1 MTNTQSKFDNVA
13 GNVISQFSQ
22 AQKQASFMFATQK
35 ELLDT
40 LEQMNA
46 HWFARA
52 KSEAELTTD
61 LTSKLVSARSM
72 TDLTS
77 AYQDWFSQRMRK
89 YAEDSNHVFVDVQK
103 LIRTS
108 VRFVQNGHS
117 GADDAN

>member
-1 MTNTQSKFDNVA
+1 MANAQSKFDNVA
-13 GNVISQFSQ
+13 SNVISQFSQ
-22 AQKQASFMFATQK
+22 AQKQAEFMFATQK
-35 ELLDT
+35 VLLDT

-52 KSEAELTTD
+52 KSEAELTTE
-61 LTSKLVSARSM
+61 LTSKLVSARSIP
-72 TDLTS
+72 DLAS

-103 LIRTS
+103 LMRTS

-117 GADDAN
+117 GVDDAN

>member
-1 MTNTQSKFDNVA
+1 
-13 GNVISQFSQ
+13 
-22 AQKQASFMFATQK
+22 
-35 ELLDT
+35 
-40 LEQMNA
+40 
-46 HWFARA
+46 
-52 KSEAELTTD
+52 
-61 LTSKLVSARSM
+61 M

-89 YAEDSNHVFVDVQK
+89 FADDSNHVFVDVQK